1 MNILD
6 IVSEGP
12 NDPHIF
18 KAIFLAGGPGSGKSF
33 VSSKLLSGTGLRV
46 VNSDD
51 IYEYMMTKA
60 GMKLDP
66 ETIFSPA
73 GQTTREKAKAITKR
87 KQSSHIDGRLGL
99 IIDGTGKDVAKYAKT
114 KKMLEDLGYDTMMLF
129 VNTSLDVAQ
138 ERNLQRARSLDPNEV
153 AKMWNSVQQNI
164 MAFQQLFGAA
174 RFYVVD
180 NSGGLEDPSRKENFA
195 RVQKAIGRFINEPAK
210 RREARAWL
218 DAQKPSAVNEAE
230 ELGLTIFDI
239 DETLF
244 RTTAQIK
251 VVKDGQVIRSLT
263 NQEFNNYKLQPGEQ
277 FDFGEFV
284 DAEKFNKE
292 SIPIKPMI
300 AKLKAILNNAGN
312 SKVIMLTARSDFDN
326 KELFLDTFRNHGIDM
341 NRVHVHRAG
350 NLSGSPA
357 QNKAVWIRKYLDTG
371 KYSRIRLYDD
381 SLSNIRMFN
390 TLAKEYPDVKF
401 FPYFV
406 THDGS
411 IKTVRESIIEAETKP
426 QGIINEALDNPYPY
440 RWGVQS
446 EDEWVARARTD
457 SGAILDIRFEY
468 GSWDAQWDIEFLV
481 DGGYKATAA
490 GDEFRIFATVV
501 KVIKEW
507 WKLTSAEGIPVNTIR
522 FSADKLNKQT
532 GKTGSREKLYSRFA
546 QQFANSIGF
555 TVQSRDKIDA
565 TDFELINPN
574 YNEHKVTKA
583 NNNTQDISE
592 AEAKPITD
600 MDLKKL
606 EFYADKIFR
615 NLGIDVEFTRHF
627 LDRANDQ
634 RNVRQ
639 ITLPELAVLFRDEY
653 SKWGKKI
660 AQLGPDAEAV
670 MKDMRSDINIPFALN
685 WDSRNQELDLVA
697 KTVMRKKNFRTP
709 NPEFPVESRSFAS
722 QQTPMQDLISAYQ
735 FFTSFGQMGAS
746 SYAKSPDSEEKLKEV
761 IRTLAQSNK
770 NLQNLDKQVLEKN
783 KNKILTHIHDMM
795 NYAIAHFREHLK
807 PERFDAK
814 KKQIND
820 LLTKYNNLASTN
832 ENIIHEQPDS
842 NNYLLQLERDNRAGM
857 LILHIL
863 NKRTGKRTEVRGK
876 MGYETTGYDPQDKL
890 HQLLDKVGKSASV
903 SDLMNGDVVSINPRH
918 PDGASA
924 KVAADKAYNENV
936 ADGKVKYTKPQF
948 DAEWEEAE
956 RYPEFV
962 KIGKAAWIELASKG
976 KAVTIKSARG
986 INNTDAAD
994 PDSFRSLDKDKQ
1006 ARVLAQ
1012 LSSGNIEMPI
1022 VAVYPDGWKELIGG
1036 NTRLTA
1042 MLAQDGRATVWA
1054 FKVPDEVAEL
1064 AENFA
1069 DVKKP
1074 NQLRGKDRAK
1084 TVKPSTT
1091 GSQPHPFKGKLVGN
1105 GG

>member
-33 VSSKLLSGTGLRV
+33 VSSKLLAGTGLRV

-51 IYEYMMTKA
+51 IYEYLMKKQ

-87 KQSSHIDGRLGL
+87 KQQSHIDGRLGL

-114 KKMLEDLGYDTMMLF
+114 KNMLETLGYETMMLF

-138 ERNLQRARSLDPNEV
+138 QRNLQRARSLDSAVV
-153 AKMWNSVQQNI
+153 AKMWNAVQENI

-174 RFYVVD
+174 NFYVVD
-180 NSGGLEDPSRKENFA
+180 NSGGLEDPDRKQNFA
-195 RVQKAIGRFINEPAK
+195 RVQKAIDRFINAPPK

-244 RTTAQIK
+244 RTTAKIK

-381 SLSNIRMFN
+381 SMGNIKMFN
-390 TLAKEYPDVKF
+390 ALAKEYPDVKF

-411 IKTVRESIIEAETKP
+411 IKTVRESIIEAET
-426 QGIINEALDNPYPY
+426 
-440 RWGVQS
+440 
-446 EDEWVARARTD
+446 
-457 SGAILDIRFEY
+457 
-468 GSWDAQWDIEFLV
+468 
-481 DGGYKATAA
+481 
-490 GDEFRIFATVV
+490 
-501 KVIKEW
+501 
-507 WKLTSAEGIPVNTIR
+507 
-522 FSADKLNKQT
+522 
-532 GKTGSREKLYSRFA
+532 
-546 QQFANSIGF
+546 
-555 TVQSRDKIDA
+555 
-565 TDFELINPN
+565 
-574 YNEHKVTKA
+574 
-583 NNNTQDISE
+583 
-592 AEAKPITD
+592 KPITD

-709 NPEFPVESRSFAS
+709 NPEFPVEGR
-722 QQTPMQDLISAYQ
+722 
-735 FFTSFGQMGAS
+735 
-746 SYAKSPDSEEKLKEV
+746 
-761 IRTLAQSNK
+761 
-770 NLQNLDKQVLEKN
+770 
-783 KNKILTHIHDMM
+783 
-795 NYAIAHFREHLK
+795 
-807 PERFDAK
+807 
-814 KKQIND
+814 
-820 LLTKYNNLASTN
+820 
-832 ENIIHEQPDS
+832 
-842 NNYLLQLERDNRAGM
+842 
-857 LILHIL
+857 
-863 NKRTGKRTEVRGK
+863 
-876 MGYETTGYDPQDKL
+876 
-890 HQLLDKVGKSASV
+890 
-903 SDLMNGDVVSINPRH
+903 
-918 PDGASA
+918 
-924 KVAADKAYNENV
+924 
-936 ADGKVKYTKPQF
+936 
-948 DAEWEEAE
+948 
-956 RYPEFV
+956 
-962 KIGKAAWIELASKG
+962 
-976 KAVTIKSARG
+976 
-986 INNTDAAD
+986 D
-994 PDSFRSLDKDKQ
+994 PD
-1006 ARVLAQ
+1006 
-1012 LSSGNIEMPI
+1012 
-1022 VAVYPDGWKELIGG
+1022 
-1036 NTRLTA
+1036 
-1042 MLAQDGRATVWA
+1042 
-1054 FKVPDEVAEL
+1054 
-1064 AENFA
+1064 
-1069 DVKKP
+1069 
-1074 NQLRGKDRAK
+1074 QLRGKDRAK
-1084 TVKPSTT
+1084 TVKPGTA

-1105 GG
+1105 S